1 MYAID
6 GSVPSVGSLL
16 PSFADFQES
25 ALGTS
30 VQGVSASASAEPART
45 DTVTISR
52 LATFLGAIQQRLQTI
67 EPEQLAPF
75 LSGSA
80 DDARAAAQQAGN
92 SAEAN
97 FLENLAVR
105 LQVAA
110 NFPGISA
117 LPSFSLSSLFAD

>member
-1 MYAID
+1 MYAIG
-6 GSVPSVGSLL
+6 GSVLSVGSLL
-16 PSFADFQES
+16 PSFSDLQES
-25 ALGTS
+25 AFGTS
-30 VQGVSASASAEPART
+30 VQGVSASEGWARI
-45 DTVTISR
+45 DTATLSR

-67 EPEQLAPF
+67 EPEELAPF

-80 DDARAAAQQAGN
+80 DDARATAQQAGN

-105 LQVAA
+105 LEVAA

-117 LPSFSLSSLFAD
+117 LPSFSLSLLFAD

>member
-1 MYAID
+1 MYAIG

-16 PSFADFQES
+16 PTVSDSQES

-30 VQGVSASASAEPART
+30 VQGVSASAASARS
-45 DTVTISR
+45 DTITLSR

-67 EPEQLAPF
+67 EPERLAPF
-75 LSGSA
+75 LKGSA

-110 NFPGISA
+110 NSPGIAA

>member
-1 MYAID
+1 MYAI
-6 GSVPSVGSLL
+6 GSPVSSVGSLL
-16 PSFADFQES
+16 PSVSDLQES
-25 ALGTS
+25 VFGTS
-30 VQGVSASASAEPART
+30 VQGVSASTGSVQT
-45 DTVTISR
+45 DTVTLSR
-52 LATFLGAIQQRLQTI
+52 LATFLGDIQQRLQTI
-67 EPEQLAPF
+67 EPERLTPF

-80 DDARAAAQQAGN
+80 DNARIAAQQAGN